1 MSVGQII
8 KFYRK
13 EKGFT
18 QSELAE
24 IIGVSIQAVSKWEN
38 DVGMPDI
45 SQIVPLA
52 RALHISTDTILE
64 FNNDAEL
71 EDIISAAINIT
82 LHPGIYS

>member
-18 QSELAE
+18 QGELAE
-24 IIGVSIQAVSKWEN
+24 IIGVSVQAISKWET
-38 DVGMPDI
+38 DAGMPDI

-52 RALHISTDTILE
+52 KALNVSTDTIL
-64 FNNDAEL
+64 
-71 EDIISAAINIT
+71 
-82 LHPGIYS
+82 

>member
-18 QSELAE
+18 QGELAE
-24 IIGVSIQAVSKWEN
+24 IIGVSVQAVSKWET
-38 DVGMPDI
+38 DSGMPDI

-52 RALHISTDTILE
+52 KALNVSTDTILG
-64 FNNDAEL
+64 FGNDTEL
-71 EDIISAAINIT
+71 EDIISLRDLATCRRAAV
-82 LHPGIYS
+82 